1 MADNA
6 LALNAAPGQPSLDD
20 FLKTDAAPAQAP
32 ADAQSL
38 DDFLA
43 GAAPGAPSPTTLR
56 NNMQFSVNAQ
66 PDKEASYKHLGAAVG
81 VPIDTVRA
89 QPDAIKTQAAL
100 QQFPADAIA
109 SKYPETAKILASLD
123 NTRMLHDD
131 VPNMT
136 AIEGTMQAW
145 QPSWGQRL
153 SSWIGSLFDMPAQER
168 AQAANLV
175 AEQQLGISAGQARAA
190 VGGESELP
198 EQFAGQAVHVGTL
211 GLVPNRFGE
220 AQTAAGR
227 VGAGAGS
234 LLGFVAGAPV
244 KAAAYGLGRLGVT
257 GTLGAMGGG
266 SLLTSTLASAGN
278 TAATLGAAGALGEAG
293 NALNSPSA
301 GEALGK
307 IGAAAG
313 SNALTG
319 ATFGAVGRL
328 LPKNTLAQL
337 IGRVVAN
344 NAATDLAQGNRP
356 WDERPVDQKIMDYGL
371 NTLFSLHGMP
381 PAESEAI
388 QNAGSAAA
396 ATEDAQRVAGLSQL
410 FTASKFRD
418 RDPEQFKQFV
428 SDVAD
433 RAGTPDLYVDAKQF
447 AQVLDQSGVSADELS
462 QTMPGVAK
470 QMREGL
476 QTEGMVQLPIEDYA
490 QHIAGSKVDE
500 ALQPHL
506 RTSPDGMTFAEA
518 QQYYQ
523 DNARSFADQ
532 AKVADARV
540 QDEAF
545 RQSGQQVE
553 DTVQQQLD
561 ATGRFPKDVNSAYAK
576 MWRAFFETTASKTGQ
591 LPHEVMAQYPAEVR
605 SDQLTRPSLDQE
617 AAPERTVSVPG
628 FGDVKFNQQHDVELL
643 GGSSDD
649 GSTVYADRSWK
660 PVAKLRMADGT
671 EKDVDRSPFLGVH
684 ELRERALEGQGWSY
698 TDAHNQAER
707 EEDAA
712 VRAAGIDPKS
722 YQESYDG
729 EIKDAAKKADTGN
742 PPPDIVA
749 KPYEHP
755 DSQRAREALG
765 RVEQAENNASGE
777 SSASLEA
784 QHRVADEKAA
794 GQTRAIIRRD
804 GSVEPLYGVDAV
816 DTHARAGEVVV
827 QHGVGR
833 EPWTVLSHGDDLSR
847 DVAQGKVNRALA
859 DLEGLRSYNQ
869 PSRGSI
875 AFDERGIDK
884 GASISLF
891 KGADLSTFLHES
903 GHFFL
908 EVYSDLAGKMGADS
922 AVGKDMQRVL
932 DWFGVKD
939 VAAWR
944 DMSLEDKRDFH
955 EQFARGFEQ
964 YLMSGKAPT
973 MELQSLYG
981 RFRAWLV
988 NVYKSMTQLHV
999 SLTDDVRGVMDRMLA
1014 SQDMIERTQ
1023 AARGMLPMF
1032 HVKPD
1037 GMTDDAWGRYQDE
1050 LRQSTEDA
1058 ISDLQAK
1065 SIKDMRW
1072 ASNAKDR
1079 AIRSLQREARN
1090 ARADIREQVT
1100 KQVAESPLRQAEQ
1113 YLKSP
1118 GQTDTGFSEAST
1130 LWKTDRERHEAETA
1144 AEIKAE
1150 YLTKPEARGL
1160 KGIEKGQYLARVKRE
1175 MANEVERHMLA
1186 WERENPKPVR
1196 QAPDAQIVAEM
1207 FGFSSGETLKKAI
1220 RDAGSMKGEIEGL
1233 TDQRMLEEHGEL
1245 VDPQSIERAAESAI
1259 HNDVRTRV
1267 LARELNALAK
1277 ATGPARLLAKAAGE
1291 AAESAIGARK
1301 VRDVNP
1307 HQFQAQEGRAGKAAL
1322 DALKKGDTATAA
1334 VQKRAQLL
1342 NNQLA
1347 RKAQDAREDI
1357 AKALTYFKRFQRVNP
1372 LKAMALEE
1380 REQVLKL
1387 LSAYDF
1393 RTNPSAKPSRAQENL
1408 HQWLESQQL
1417 AGYSPLVDETQ
1428 LAATPRTGYRDMTVS
1443 QLRGLYDTVR
1453 SIEKIGRD
1461 KLTALWDGQQVALD
1475 DLVRNTFVPKMQER
1489 GDKFTADQIYSHENN
1504 RDAGRVKLAL
1514 DRMGSALRAMGAE
1527 LKPQYFKA
1535 NQFDMHDTLG
1545 PFHELFN
1552 QVFEANYRKLDL
1564 MREQSARAR
1573 DLAATLGRDW
1583 QTSMF
1588 DSVPNT
1594 QLADAKAS
1602 EEAGRTVLMRL
1613 TRDNLIQIA
1622 AHAGNES
1629 NFDKLAKG
1637 YGWKPEDVWAFLD
1650 GKLTAKDAEA
1660 VKAQWEWAN
1669 QYWPEVK
1676 AQYERLGQV
1685 VPPKIEPRPYALR
1698 LADGSTVEMPGG
1710 YMPIRY
1716 DPLRSRLGD
1725 KQQAERVIKEG
1736 EVRLGYDFFGRDT
1749 TTNGSMNAR
1758 VDGYTDAIDL
1768 RHEALEQAL
1777 KETVHDLA
1785 YREPL
1790 INANKIISHPDFKS
1804 QFFKSYGREQY
1815 DALYTWLGRIANSE
1829 NIDRQVGALGRFL
1842 RYTRT
1847 GMVMN
1852 AIALRASTVLKHGG
1866 SAAIKSAG
1874 YFVGGGEKYYLA
1886 RQAAMA
1892 YDYKA
1897 QLQEAFDKFP
1907 EIRARAMQ
1915 QDRDYRQTVGS
1926 LFKPESLQSRA
1937 ERFGH
1942 AAVAYADLFT
1952 AVATAHGAYDR
1963 AVTEGVPKNQG
1974 GTGAPLAH
1982 DQAVRYANQVVREAH
1997 GSQIESARS
2006 NLMTNPHEGVK
2017 LFTTLY
2023 GFMNNTLGQATDMA
2037 DAWRTGRMSH
2047 PVIAARAMAALIVPA
2062 LWAGVVQNGWPSK
2075 DDWGKWGSEAL
2086 ASEGAGMLP
2095 FGRDVYAFLA
2105 GYQHAGIVGVENWLQ
2120 AVTQPA
2126 KDVAHA
2132 AEGKKVA
2139 NPIAHAA
2146 DAAGMGLHIPGLGQL
2161 GHSAQYLYNVHT
2173 GKERPKNAGELAEGV
2188 LLGHGQR
2195 KH

>member
-6 LALNAAPGQPSLDD
+6 FASTPAPGQPTPSLDD
-20 FLKTDAAPAQAP
+20 FLKSDAAPAQAP

-43 GAAPGAPSPTTLR
+43 GAAPGAPTPATLR
-56 NNMQFSVNAQ
+56 NNMQLSVNAQ

-81 VPIDTVRA
+81 VPTDTVRA
-89 QPDAIKTQAAL
+89 QPDAIKTQATL

-131 VPNMT
+131 VPNMA

-153 SSWIGSLFDMPAQER
+153 SSWIGSLFRMPELER
-168 AQAANLV
+168 AQAANIT
-175 AEQQLGISAGQARAA
+175 AEQQLGISAGQARTA

-198 EQFAGQAVHVGTL
+198 EQFAGQAMHVGTL

-220 AQTAAGR
+220 AQTTAGR

-257 GTLGAMGGG
+257 GALDAMGGG

-278 TAATLGAAGALGEAG
+278 TAATLGTAGALGEVG
-293 NALNSPSA
+293 NALNSPTA

-307 IGAAAG
+307 IGSAAG

-344 NAATDLAQGNRP
+344 NAATDLTQGNRP
-356 WDERPVDQKIMDYGL
+356 WDERTVDQKIMDYGL

-396 ATEDAQRVAGLSQL
+396 ATADAQRVAGLSQL
-410 FTASKFRD
+410 FTASKFRE

-433 RAGTPDLYVDAKQF
+433 RTGTPDLYVNAKQF

-476 QTEGMVQLPIEDYA
+476 QTEGMVQIPIEDYA
-490 QHIAGSKVDE
+490 QRIAGSKVDE

-545 RQSGQQVE
+545 QQSGQQVE
-553 DTVQQQLD
+553 DTVQQQLE
-561 ATGRFPKDVNSAYAK
+561 ATGRFPKDVSNAYAK

-605 SDQLTRPSLDQE
+605 SDQLTRPTLDQE
-617 AAPERTVSVPG
+617 AAPERTVNVPG

-649 GSTVYADRSWK
+649 GNTVYADKSWK

-684 ELRERALEGQGWSY
+684 ELRERALEDQGWSY

-707 EEDAA
+707 EEDEA

-722 YQESYDG
+722 YQESYDN

-749 KPYEHP
+749 KPYDHP

-859 DLEGLRSYNQ
+859 ELEGLRSYNQ

-875 AFDERGIDK
+875 AFDERGVDK

-939 VAAWR
+939 VSTWR
-944 DMSLEDKRDFH
+944 DMSLEDKREFH

-988 NVYKSMTQLHV
+988 NVYKSMAQLHV

-1037 GMTDDAWGRYQDE
+1037 GMTDDAWGKYQDE

-1058 ISDLQAK
+1058 ISDLQSK
-1065 SIKDMRW
+1065 SIKDMQW
-1072 ASNAKDR
+1072 MGNAKDK
-1079 AIRSLQREARN
+1079 AIRALQREARN

-1100 KQVAESPLRQAEQ
+1100 RQVDEMPLYKAERFLR
-1113 YLKSP
+1113 
-1118 GQTDTGFSEAST
+1118 TG
-1130 LWKTDRERHEAETA
+1130 ETEGA
-1144 AEIKAE
+1144 NGEEIKATQGFK
-1150 YLTKPEARGL
+1150 LNTDDLRRMNNPVDLADLRGL
-1160 KGIEKGQYLARVKRE
+1160 TSADGL
-1175 MANEVERHMLA
+1175 H
-1186 WERENPKPVR
+1186 
-1196 QAPDAQIVAEM
+1196 PDLVADM
-1207 FGFSSGETLKKAI
+1207 FGFNSGDGMVRQLAGREPR
-1220 RDAGSMKGEIEGL
+1220 RDMIEGL

-1291 AAESAIGARK
+1291 AAESAIAARK

-1307 HQFQAQEGRAGKAAL
+1307 RQFQAQEGRAGKAAM
-1322 DALKKGDTATAA
+1322 DAMKKGDTETAA

-1347 RKAQDAREDI
+1347 RKAQDARDDI

-1372 LKAMALEE
+1372 LKAMAPEE

-1393 RTNPSAKPSRAQENL
+1393 RTNPSTKPSRAQENL

-1428 LAATPRTGYRDMTVS
+1428 LAATPRTGYRDMTVG
-1443 QLRGLYDTVR
+1443 QLRGLHDTVR

-1461 KLTALWDGQQVALD
+1461 KLTATWDGQQVALD

-1489 GDKFTADQIYSHENN
+1489 GDKFTAEQIYSHENN

-1514 DRMGSALRAMGAE
+1514 DRMGSALRAAGAE

-1535 NQFDMHDTLG
+1535 NQFDMHDVLG

-1552 QVFEANYRKLDL
+1552 QVFEGNYRKLDM

-1573 DLAATLGRDW
+1573 ELAKTLGRDW

-1602 EEAGRTVLMRL
+1602 EEAGRTVPMRL

-1660 VKAQWEWAN
+1660 VKAQWDWAN

-1790 INANKIISHPDFKS
+1790 INVNKIISHPDFKS

-1815 DALYTWLGRIANSE
+1815 DGLYTWLGRIANSE
-1829 NIDRQVGALGRFL
+1829 NIDRQVGAMGRFL

-1897 QLQEAFDKFP
+1897 QLKEAFDKFP

-1963 AVTEGVPKNQG
+1963 AVTEGIPKNQG
-1974 GTGAPLAH
+1974 GTGAPMTH
-1982 DQAVRYANQVVREAH
+1982 DQGVRYANQLVREAH
-1997 GSQIESARS
+1997 GSQIESARA

-2037 DAWRTGRMSH
+2037 DAWRTGRISH
-2047 PVIAARAMAALIVPA
+2047 PVIAARSIAALVVPA
-2062 LWAGVVQNGWPSK
+2062 LWAGVIQNGWPSK
-2075 DDWGKWGSEAL
+2075 DDWGKWGAEAL

-2120 AVTQPA
+2120 AVAQPA
-2126 KDVAHA
+2126 KDVATA
-2132 AEGKKVA
+2132 AKGKPVPNA
-2139 NPIAHAA
+2139 IAHVA
-2146 DAAGMGLHIPGLGQL
+2146 DAAGMGLHIPGLGQI
-2161 GHSAQYLYNVHT
+2161 GHSTQYLYNVHT

>member
-6 LALNAAPGQPSLDD
+6 LAPNAAPGQPSLDD
-20 FLKTDAAPAQAP
+20 FLKTDTAPVQAP

-43 GAAPGAPSPTTLR
+43 GAAPGAPSPATLR
-56 NNMQFSVNAQ
+56 NNMQFSVNTQ
-66 PDKEASYKHLGAAVG
+66 PDREAQIQALAKRVG
-81 VPIDTVRA
+81 VPTDTARA

-109 SKYPETAKILASLD
+109 SKYPETAKVLASLD

-131 VPNMT
+131 VPNMA

-153 SSWIGSLFDMPAQER
+153 SSWIGSLFRMPELER
-168 AQAANLV
+168 AQAANLT
-175 AEQQLGISAGQARAA
+175 AEQQLGISAGQARSA

-211 GLVPNRFGE
+211 GIVPNRFGE
-220 AQTAAGR
+220 AQTTAGR

-234 LLGFVAGAPV
+234 LLGFMAGAPMKV
-244 KAAAYGLGRLGVT
+244 AAYGLGRLGVT
-257 GTLGAMGGG
+257 GALGAVGGG

-278 TAATLGAAGALGEAG
+278 TAATLGTAGALGETG
-293 NALNSPSA
+293 NALNSASA

-344 NAATDLAQGNRP
+344 NAATDLTQGSRP

-476 QTEGMVQLPIEDYA
+476 QTGGMVQLPIEDYA

-523 DNARSFADQ
+523 DNARSFADR

-545 RQSGQQVE
+545 QQSGQQVE

-605 SDQLTRPSLDQE
+605 SDQLTRPSLDQG
-617 AAPERTVSVPG
+617 AAPERTVSVTG

-684 ELRERALEGQGWSY
+684 ELRERALEDQGWSY

-847 DVAQGKVNRALA
+847 DVARGKVNRALA

-875 AFDERGIDK
+875 AFDERGVDK

-908 EVYSDLAGKMGADS
+908 EVYSDLAGKMGTDS
-922 AVGKDMQRVL
+922 AAGKDMQRVL

-939 VAAWR
+939 VATWR
-944 DMSLEDKRDFH
+944 GMSLEDKRDFH

-1032 HVKPD
+1032 HVKPE
-1037 GMTDDAWGRYQDE
+1037 GMTDDAWGKYQDE

-1072 ASNAKDR
+1072 MGNAKDR

-1090 ARADIREQVT
+1090 ARADIRERVTRQVDDMPLY
-1100 KQVAESPLRQAEQ
+1100 KAERFLR
-1113 YLKSP
+1113 
-1118 GQTDTGFSEAST
+1118 TG
-1130 LWKTDRERHEAETA
+1130 ETEDA
-1144 AEIKAE
+1144 NGDAIKATQGFK
-1150 YLTKPEARGL
+1150 LNTDDLRRMNNPVDLADLRGL
-1160 KGIEKGQYLARVKRE
+1160 TS
-1175 MANEVERHMLA
+1175 
-1186 WERENPKPVR
+1186 
-1196 QAPDAQIVAEM
+1196 PDGLHPDLVADM
-1207 FGFSSGETLKKAI
+1207 FGFNSGDSMVRQLAGREPR
-1220 RDAGSMKGEIEGL
+1220 RDMIEGL

-1291 AAESAIGARK
+1291 AAESAISARK

-1307 HQFQAQEGRAGKAAL
+1307 RQFQAQEGRAGKAAM
-1322 DALKKGDTATAA
+1322 DAMKKGDTETAA

-1372 LKAMALEE
+1372 LKAMAPEE

-1461 KLTALWDGQQVALD
+1461 KLMALWDGQQVALD

-1489 GDKFTADQIYSHENN
+1489 GDTFTADQIYSHENN
-1504 RDAGRVKLAL
+1504 RDAGWVKLAF
-1514 DRMGSALRAMGAE
+1514 DRMGSALRATGAE

-1545 PFHELFN
+1545 PFHEMFN

-1588 DSVPNT
+1588 DSVPNA

-1602 EEAGRTVLMRL
+1602 EEAGRTVPMRL

-1650 GKLTAKDAEA
+1650 GKLTAKDVEA
-1660 VKAQWEWAN
+1660 VKAQWGWIN

-1725 KQQAERVIKEG
+1725 KQQAERVVKDG
-1736 EVRLGYDFFGRDT
+1736 EIRFGSDFFGRDT

-1790 INANKIISHPDFKS
+1790 INVNKIISHPEFKS

-1815 DALYTWLGRIANSE
+1815 DALYTWLGRIANGYK
-1829 NIDRQVGALGRFL
+1829 IDKEVGTLGRFL
-1842 RYTRT
+1842 HYTRT

-1926 LFKPESLQSRA
+1926 LFKPESLRSRA

-1963 AVTEGVPKNQG
+1963 AVTEGIPKNQG

-2062 LWAGVVQNGWPSK
+2062 LWAGVIQNGWPSK

-2120 AVTQPA
+2120 AVAQPA
-2126 KDVAHA
+2126 KDAAHA

-2146 DAAGMGLHIPGLGQL
+2146 DAAGMGLHIPGLGQI